1 MEFTFFVDNAG
12 SISPSIEH
20 FHRHILRIVP
30 NIIIHEI
37 CFHSLN
43 FNLHDLSNVILR
55 LCISFV
61 QVQRQT
67 EVPTRKRG
75 SRPTDS
81 GKNVYAISVATAR
94 SWWFT
99 AGATFYISRPWF
111 LSNCVSA
118 FHVYV
123 VRYNSDY
130 VYFECLLA
138 LLPYTME
145 LLSDHF
151 TVNWMMYG
159 NNKMIE

>member
-1 MEFTFFVDNAG
+1 MISLKLMEFTFFVDNAG

-75 SRPTDS
+75 SRSTDS
-81 GKNVYAISVATAR
+81 GKMLTLFQWQPLDLDDSQ
-94 SWWFT
+94 
-99 AGATFYISRPWF
+99 
-111 LSNCVSA
+111 
-118 FHVYV
+118 
-123 VRYNSDY
+123 
-130 VYFECLLA
+130 LA
-138 LLPYTME
+138 L
-145 LLSDHF
+145 HF
-151 TVNWMMYG
+151 TFHGHGFYQIVFQLFMY
-159 NNKMIE
+159 M